1 MTKWKK
7 LSLFIGVPILLV
19 VSSILGT
26 MWLTHDEGPVSTSE
40 MSIDQFEALVV
51 ERDRLNKKIEYFMTS
66 WDRRRKKYETL
77 MDNQPDSLQTRVQ

>member
-1 MTKWKK
+1 MKKWQKWA
-7 LSLFIGVPILLV
+7 LYIGIPVVLV
-19 VSSILGT
+19 VGSIIGT
-26 MWLTHDEGPVSTSE
+26 LWMTEDDRPVSTSE